1 MEKKTQDDPF
11 FQNLE
16 KQMASPEGLEGFRM
30 PAQKRQL
37 TKEKEIEIKQ
47 AFLKELGKWDNDYL
61 SSVPDT
67 RDLPLYLNPE
77 TEIINNNSFE
87 VSLLFIDYL
96 VAFLAEKIGKK
107 SLEEKLEESEITFL
121 DIVKTNN
128 LELILRDGEGVI
140 RVVFENKYPFKLL
153 NYLVEFLK

>member
-1 MEKKTQDDPF
+1 
-11 FQNLE
+11 
-16 KQMASPEGLEGFRM
+16 MASPEGLEGVRV
-30 PAQKRQL
+30 PAQKKQL

-47 AFLKELGKWDNDYL
+47 AFLKELAKWDDDYL

-107 SLEEKLEESEITFL
+107 SLEEKLEEGEITFL
-121 DIVKTNN
+121 DIVETND
-128 LELILRDGEGVI
+128 LELILRDEENVTH
-140 RVVFENKYPFKLL
+140 VVFENKYPFKLL
-153 NYLVEFLK
+153 NYRVEFLK